1 MIPTRAYVRCAAI
14 VATAVVAALVSG
26 QPALVAAAVPFVLA
40 LLHSEAAPPD
50 PVLRCSLEQTRVEQG
65 RDVPLTAVVEADGW
79 GLLRAAFAGPDH
91 RERWLAAAG
100 ARRVF
105 AVPAGRLGSHRLGSV
120 TVEGWDTLLLHRRP
134 TPPVAAPVVRVVP
147 PVAPVRVSEAL
158 PATVAYAGEH
168 VARAVGP
175 GLEFAAVRPFAAGDR
190 PRLISWR
197 ATARAGSP
205 QVNATRREHSV
216 RVCLLVDST
225 CSGELGSR
233 LLELTASAALGV
245 AQSYLGRG
253 DSVALVEFGA
263 RDRQLRYAA
272 GRAQLPRLAD
282 WLADLRPRA
291 NTIAEPAQPRT
302 PVGSPPDLVVAVSPL
317 IEASA
322 ATGLVRLRQRGVPVV
337 VLAALPPEGLDFTRR
352 GELVE
357 DVAARLW
364 SLERDRM
371 IHGLGR
377 LGVPV
382 VTWSENADLD
392 AALRSLARQARAPR
406 LAWR

>member
-1 MIPTRAYVRCAAI
+1 MIPTRAYVRCAAV

-40 LLHSEAAPPD
+40 LLRSEPAPPD
-50 PVLRCSLEQTRVEQG
+50 PVLRCAVAQGRVEQG
-65 RDVPLTAVVEADGW
+65 RDIPLSTVVDGDGW
-79 GLLRAAFAGPDH
+79 GLLRAAFTGPDH
-91 RERWLAAAG
+91 RESWLAAAG
-100 ARRVF
+100 TRRVL
-105 AVPAGRLGSHRLGSV
+105 AVPAGRMGSHRLGTV
-120 TVEGWDTLLLHRRP
+120 TVEGWAPLLLHRKP
-134 TPPVAAPVVRVVP
+134 TPQLAAPVVRVLP
-147 PVAPVRVSEAL
+147 PVASVRVSEAL

-175 GLEFAAVRPFAAGDR
+175 GVEFAAVRPFTAGDR
-190 PRLISWR
+190 PRQVSWR

-225 CSGELGSR
+225 HSGELGRR
-233 LLELTASAALGV
+233 LLELTASATLGV

-263 RDRQLRYAA
+263 RDRQLGYAA
-272 GRAQLPRLAD
+272 GRARLPRLAD

-291 NTIAEPAQPRT
+291 NTIAEPAPPRT
-302 PVGSPPDLVVAVSPL
+302 PVGSPPDLVIAVSPL
-317 IEASA
+317 IEVSA
-322 ATGLVRLRQRGVPVV
+322 ATSLVRLRQRGVPVA
-337 VLAALPPEGLDFTRR
+337 VLAALPPEGLVFTRR

-357 DVAARLW
+357 DIAARLW
-364 SLERDRM
+364 ALERDRM
-371 IHGLGR
+371 IHGLAR

-382 VTWSENADLD
+382 VAWAETADLD
-392 AALRSLARQARAPR
+392 TALRSLARQARAPR
-406 LAWR
+406 LTLR